1 MLPTPLTNTSLY
13 KYFSNR
19 LPRFQFFYRTPRLYH
34 SLLKLQSKD
43 ALTRSTRTQ
52 EFEAA
57 ICKHFNSRHC
67 LTTSSF
73 RMGLYFTLKSLNL
86 KEGDEILLSPI
97 TIPDTIN
104 AILLLKLKPVFVDM
118 SLDDHCIDLAHAQ
131 KQLTP
136 KTRVL
141 LATYLSGIVPN
152 IQKIKDFTQK
162 HNLLFIED
170 FSQNYEAHFGDK
182 YLGTWGDISIG
193 SLSSGKILSS
203 AVGGIILT
211 QSDEYAA
218 NIKKEIESF
227 IHAPTRSVLGYYL
240 KNCIVVET
248 ATLRPIY
255 IFFTHSYLRIMSI
268 LNGKGIVDFEHDP
281 DHRNNIFFCS
291 KPKLRTEFPKSFYTW
306 LCNWQADMA
315 LGLLEDMKTNT
326 NKRRHLAKTLF
337 DHLNPEAKKFIP
349 HNLFDYEQNSYYH
362 FPINC
367 FGKREEMRKK
377 LFKNGIDNGSYG
389 LNLCSEEAVFHP
401 HTKSLENARI
411 IKYDT
416 VFIPLNEKYSEN
428 HMRHIAMTLNEM
440 TH

>member
-1 MLPTPLTNTSLY
+1 MLPASLTNTSLY

-34 SLLKLQSKD
+34 SLLKLQAKD
-43 ALTRSTRTQ
+43 ALARSTKTA
-52 EFEAA
+52 EFEKA
-57 ICKHFNSRHC
+57 ICQHFGSRHC

-104 AILLLKLKPVFVDM
+104 AILLLKLKPVFIDM
-118 SLDDHCIDLAHAQ
+118 SLDDHCMDLDSAKDHI
-131 KQLTP
+131 TS
-136 KTRVL
+136 KTRVIL
-141 LATYLSGIVPN
+141 TTYLSGIVPDM
-152 IQKIKDFTQK
+152 QKIKDFSQK
-162 HNLLFIED
+162 HRLIFIED
-170 FSQNYEAHFGDK
+170 FSQNYEAHFNDK

-211 QSDEYAA
+211 QSDEYAS
-218 NIKKEIESF
+218 NIQKEIELEMN
-227 IHAPTRSVLGYYL
+227 APTRNVLGYYL

-255 IFFTHSYLRIMSI
+255 IFFTHTYLKMMSI

-281 DHRNNIFFCS
+281 DHRHNIFFCS

-326 NKRRHLAKTLF
+326 DKRRHLAKTLF
-337 DHLNPEAKKFIP
+337 ENLTPEARKFIP
-349 HNLFDYEQNSYYH
+349 HNLFDYQRNSYYH

-367 FGKREEMRKK
+367 FGNREEMRKK

-389 LNLCSEEAVFHP
+389 LNLCSEEEVFHP
-401 HTKSLENARI
+401 HTKALKNARI
-411 IKYDT
+411 IKHDT

-428 HMRHIAMTLNEM
+428 HMKHIASTLNEM
-440 TH
+440 AY